1 MVFLTFQPPLC
12 VTVTFTVQRPA
23 FNAVILPLE
32 KRHTDLDFLVTTND
46 ARAVVG
52 MRIPS
57 ESAIVRAVLE
67 PSVTKYLLALL
78 PDEADTGTVFIGT
91 VVLVVLVTEVSAVGH
106 LFGVGVKPL
115 MGFPGQP
122 VLPCS

>member
-1 MVFLTFQPPLC
+1 M
-12 VTVTFTVQRPA
+12 
-23 FNAVILPLE
+23 
-32 KRHTDLDFLVTTND
+32 TTND

-52 MRIPS
+52 TRIPS

-78 PDEADTGTVFIGT
+78 PDEADTGTVFIGI
-91 VVLVVLVTEVSAVGH
+91 VVLVVLVTEVSTVEH
-106 LFGVGVKPL
+106 LFDVGTKPF

-122 VLPCS
+122 VLLCS

>member
-1 MVFLTFQPPLC
+1 VVFLTFQPPLC

-23 FNAVILPLE
+23 FSAVILPLE

-52 MRIPS
+52 TRIPS

-78 PDEADTGTVFIGT
+78 PDEADTGGVFTGI
-91 VVLVVLVTEVSAVGH
+91 VVLVVLVTEVSTVEH
-106 LFGVGVKPL
+106 LFDVGTKPF

-122 VLPCS
+122 VLLCS

>member
-23 FNAVILPLE
+23 FKTLILPLE
-32 KRHTDLDFLVTTND
+32 KRHTDFDFLVTTND

-52 MRIPS
+52 TRIPS
-57 ESAIVRAVLE
+57 ESAIVRAVLV
-67 PSVTKYLLALL
+67 PSVTKNLLALL
-78 PDEADTGTVFIGT
+78 SIEADTGGVYTGI

-106 LFGVGVKPL
+106 LFGVGAKPL